1 VFSKVDLEHYVQDIN
16 DRIRDEQD
24 FGNEVQILQN
34 ALDFDTV
41 KARDCM
47 VPRTEIISVDVED
60 DIDKLMSKFIDTGKS
75 KIVVYREQID
85 NIIGY
90 VHSFEM
96 FKSPQSI
103 KQILLPIT
111 FVPEAIPGKELLE
124 TFTTK
129 SATIAVVVD
138 EYGGT
143 AGVVTIEDV
152 IEEIFGEIEDEH
164 DQEDWLEE
172 VISEDEYRFSARID
186 IDYLIEE
193 YDLKIT
199 PGEEYETLGG
209 LILHH
214 LESIPEA
221 STKIDIDD
229 LTFDIEKVSDNR
241 IEVVRI
247 IK

>member
-1 VFSKVDLEHYVQDIN
+1 MRQGHEPAQEAGGSDSSTGSLAN
-16 DRIRDEQD
+16 RIYQ
-24 FGNEVQILQN
+24 GL
-34 ALDFDTV
+34 
-41 KARDCM
+41 
-47 VPRTEIISVDVED
+47 
-60 DIDKLMSKFIDTGKS
+60 
-75 KIVVYREQID
+75 
-85 NIIGY
+85 
-90 VHSFEM
+90 
-96 FKSPQSI
+96 
-103 KQILLPIT
+103 
-111 FVPEAIPGKELLE
+111 
-124 TFTTK
+124 
-129 SATIAVVVD
+129 
-138 EYGGT
+138 
-143 AGVVTIEDV
+143 
-152 IEEIFGEIEDEH
+152 EDEH

-221 STKIDIDD
+221 GTKIDIDD